1 MSSYPIAPEEIRYMR
16 EAIKEAREGIRNGHG
31 GPFGS
36 VIVRDGDSITT
47 ATGYSFPSGHTMNAA
62 TVYGGAAARL

>member
-36 VIVRDGDSITT
+36 VIVRDGTIIGRGHNRVLVGAPLT
-47 ATGYSFPSGHTMNAA
+47 AG
-62 TVYGGAAARL
+62 